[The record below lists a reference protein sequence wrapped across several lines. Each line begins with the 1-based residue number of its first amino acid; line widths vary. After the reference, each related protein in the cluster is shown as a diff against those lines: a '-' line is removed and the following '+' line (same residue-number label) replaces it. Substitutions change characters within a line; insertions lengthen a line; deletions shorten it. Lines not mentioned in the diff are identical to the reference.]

1 MNLSIIRNGIK
12 VYVDKNG
19 SSLCLYLASKDHSI
33 FFIQTALFQTLSPA
47 GGSWTLIG
55 FSPVAFQSTER
66 ETQGFSGRSAQ
77 GHSNGRAGLHN
88 A

>member
-1 MNLSIIRNGIK
+1 MNLLKCILYMNLSMIRNGIK

-33 FFIQTALFQTLSPA
+33 FFFQTALFQTLSPA

-55 FSPVAFQSTER
+55 FSPVAFPEY
-66 ETQGFSGRSAQ
+66 
-77 GHSNGRAGLHN
+77 RARDAGI
-88 A
+88 